1 MKLGTT
7 YINVTDMNRSI
18 DFYRQLLEKEPVGKN
33 TERWATFECGGNI
46 SLYNRKYDE
55 ALIRSPENHD
65 AFNFAY
71 IAMLSRKESAKK
83 NNVVVLNFVVEDLQA
98 EYDRI
103 TKLGIGE
110 VSEIMYIGVNVPYW
124 YFNVTD
130 PDGNIIEIT
139 SDSIE

>member
-1 MKLGTT
+1 
-7 YINVTDMNRSI
+7 
-18 DFYRQLLEKEPVGKN
+18 
-33 TERWATFECGGNI
+33 
-46 SLYNRKYDE
+46 
-55 ALIRSPENHD
+55 
-65 AFNFAY
+65 
-71 IAMLSRKESAKK
+71 MLSRKESAKK

-98 EYDRI
+98 EYERI

-130 PDGNIIEIT
+130 PDGNVIEIT